1 MPEGVK
7 RTRLFQLSILHEI
20 LVRMRQQNHP
30 VNHLDKEVV
39 TVSVEKAKKDGAIVM
54 EETEGTAIVKVDVN
68 IPNSDVGSRYMTILR
83 RRILMLLRL
92 QSVRKMPQFH
102 LALLA
107 MGVLLTAMSSTAI
120 QENCLK
126 QQNMPTLMKP
136 IN

>member
-1 MPEGVK
+1 MPFVE
-7 RTRLFQLSILHEI
+7 LSILHEI

-39 TVSVEKAKKDGAIVM
+39 TVSVEKAEKDGAIVM

-102 LALLA
+102 LALLG
-107 MGVLLTAMSSTAI
+107 MGVLQSGRISAAI
-120 QENCLK
+120 QENSFK

-136 IN
+136 TN